1 VINIKRKII
10 ISVVFALLV
19 ILSAGCQQNDKDVG
33 ALNDTKIIRAEEW
46 KNQHPD
52 IYASFMTNAE
62 MKETKYGGSVPD
74 DYLEEY
80 PNLKVFY
87 DGYGFSKE
95 YLGARG
101 HIYALED
108 VINTS
113 RPKGGASCLACKAA
127 DFNVQL
133 ANEGEGVNKI
143 PFNEFVEANPEME
156 GISCYDC
163 HRNTPGEVNI
173 TRTHLTQGLT
183 FVEEE
188 KSGNL
193 ACAQCH
199 VEYYLAPDTNKVILP
214 WHNGIDNR

>member
-1 VINIKRKII
+1 MINIKQKII
-10 ISVVFALLV
+10 IIVFALLV

-62 MKETKYGGSVPD
+62 MRETKYGGSVPV

-101 HIYALED
+101 HIYALEV

-113 RPKGGASCLACKAA
+113 RPKGEPA
-127 DFNVQL
+127 V
-133 ANEGEGVNKI
+133 
-143 PFNEFVEANPEME
+143 
-156 GISCYDC
+156 
-163 HRNTPGEVNI
+163 
-173 TRTHLTQGLT
+173 
-183 FVEEE
+183 
-188 KSGNL
+188 
-193 ACAQCH
+193 
-199 VEYYLAPDTNKVILP
+199 
-214 WHNGIDNR
+214 